1 MKTLQISEQMCLQNY
16 EELYKMLFLQ
26 GKISWEF
33 KDCSQPTVNKTGN

>member
-26 GKISWEF
+26 GKM
-33 KDCSQPTVNKTGN
+33 TVGSLKTVLSPL